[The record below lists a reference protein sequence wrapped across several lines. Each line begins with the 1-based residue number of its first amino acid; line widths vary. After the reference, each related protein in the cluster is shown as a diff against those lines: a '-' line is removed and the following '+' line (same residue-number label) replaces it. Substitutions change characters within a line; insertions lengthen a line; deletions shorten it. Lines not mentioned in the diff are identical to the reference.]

1 MNLKNLENQIIVIT
15 GASSGIGLTTARMAA
30 ERGAKL
36 VLAARSEN
44 ALSELTDEIKNNGGE
59 AIYVVADVGK
69 QEDIKKIADKAIER
83 FGGFDTWI
91 NNSGVGIFGK
101 IEDTKIEDMRQLFET
116 NFWGIVYGS
125 LEAVKTLKKR
135 GGALINLGSVV
146 SDQVVPLQGIYSSSK
161 HAVKGFTDA
170 LRIELETDNHP
181 VSVTLIQPSA
191 INTPFSINAKNVTD
205 SKFTLPPPVYAPE
218 TVANAILHCCENFER
233 DVFVGGGGKSMAA
246 FGHYAPRLMDKVMES
261 DAFINSQK
269 LDEPP
274 LDKNALNQP
283 SENLS
288 ERGNYEGYVMESSVY
303 TKASLHPFITAV
315 AAVGVGVGLTALWRA
330 VQKNN

>member
-1 MNLKNLENQIIVIT
+1 MKLKKLSQQIIVIT

-30 ERGAKL
+30 EAGAKL

-44 ALSELTDEIKNNGGE
+44 ALKELTDEINNNGGK

-69 QEDIKKIADKAIER
+69 QEDVRKIADQANEK

-101 IEDTKIEDMRQLFET
+101 IEDTSIEDMRQLFET

-146 SDQVVPLQGIYSSSK
+146 SDQVVHLQGIYSTSK

-170 LRIELETDNHP
+170 LRMELEADEQP

-191 INTPFSINAKNVTD
+191 INT
-205 SKFTLPPPVYAPE
+205 
-218 TVANAILHCCENFER
+218 
-233 DVFVGGGGKSMAA
+233 G
-246 FGHYAPRLMDKVMES
+246 RLRSTRK
-261 DAFINSQK
+261 
-269 LDEPP
+269 
-274 LDKNALNQP
+274 
-283 SENLS
+283 
-288 ERGNYEGYVMESSVY
+288 
-303 TKASLHPFITAV
+303 T
-315 AAVGVGVGLTALWRA
+315 
-330 VQKNN
+330 